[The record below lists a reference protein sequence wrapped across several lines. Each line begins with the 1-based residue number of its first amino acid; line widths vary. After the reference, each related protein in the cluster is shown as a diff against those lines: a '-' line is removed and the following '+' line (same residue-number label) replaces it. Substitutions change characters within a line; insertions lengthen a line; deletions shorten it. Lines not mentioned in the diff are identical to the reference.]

1 MKFLKKIQAFII
13 QIECLSVILLLL
25 LMIILAFSQVILRN
39 LFNFSFIWV
48 DVVVRMSVLWVAIL
62 GASIATSERAHIHI
76 NFGTKPLPK
85 PYDSYLEAF
94 LTLLTTTV
102 CFFFSLVAL
111 EFVSV
116 EIASESVVDAL
127 NTPEWVFTTIFPIGF
142 IVMTLKFLLL
152 FLGHM
157 KDAIKGIE
165 GGEAE

>member
-13 QIECLSVILLLL
+13 QIECFSVILLLM
-25 LMIILAFSQVILRN
+25 LMMTLAFSQVIMRN
-39 LFNFSFIWV
+39 LFSFSFIWA
-48 DVVVRMSVLWVAIL
+48 DVVVRMCVLWVAIL

-76 NFGTKPLPK
+76 NFGTKPPPK

-111 EFVSV
+111 KFVSV

-127 NTPEWVFTTIFPIGF
+127 NAPEWVFTTIFPIGF
-142 IVMTLKFLLL
+142 IVMTFKFLLL

-157 KDAIKGIE
+157 NDAIKGPE

>member
-1 MKFLKKIQAFII
+1 
-13 QIECLSVILLLL
+13 
-25 LMIILAFSQVILRN
+25 
-39 LFNFSFIWV
+39 
-48 DVVVRMSVLWVAIL
+48 SVLWVAIL

-116 EIASESVVDAL
+116 EIASESVVNAL
-127 NTPEWVFTTIFPIGF
+127 NAPEWVFTTIFPIGF
-142 IVMTLKFLLL
+142 IVMTFKFLLL
-152 FLGHM
+152 FFGHM
-157 KDAIKGIE
+157 KDAIKGPE